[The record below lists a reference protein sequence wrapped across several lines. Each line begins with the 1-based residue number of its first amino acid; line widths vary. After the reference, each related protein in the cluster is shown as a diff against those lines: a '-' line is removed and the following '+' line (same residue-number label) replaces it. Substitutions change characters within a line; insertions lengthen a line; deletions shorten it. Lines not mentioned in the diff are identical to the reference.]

1 MLEFLFSLVVGTAE
15 LAFIKFGGLLVHAFT
30 GGRWRAER
38 LRSAEYRHKSSA
50 GALTYKD
57 RETTVVTPTGQL
69 AAAMCFFALVGLAA
83 YALYS

>member
-15 LAFIKFGGLLVHAFT
+15 LVFIKFGGVLVHACT

-38 LRSAEYRHKSSA
+38 LRSNEYRHKSGA

-57 RETTVVTPTGQL
+57 RETTVVTPNGQL
-69 AAAMCFFALVGLAA
+69 VAAMCFFALVGLAV